1 MKRKIA
7 VLGLITVMTLT
18 VVGCSSQRNKEMKDT
33 MNGVSK
39 QLNNIDNSNKEE
51 VKLTY
56 EQAQELM
63 EKINS
68 QLTEFKPQLTPDK
81 QTIILNLATREVNN
95 QLEKEYIVINMNAE
109 KNNYK
114 IEVKGNI
121 FKDRGELVAKND
133 ASVRALYD
141 LLNATKSIDNMKVSE
156 FIKLINSDN
165 TDKLQLTNS
174 LDAFDNIS
182 FDYTYDGINFMLD
195 KTYKRDAI
203 NHPEVKYTYEKYKKQ
218 REDLKNE
225 LTQYSKEFA
234 KTNNLQPVVYE
245 ENTNNTDLTSFGVE
259 GDNDFSTYIVVNT
272 KIPKVNTKQAQ
283 NICEFNMP
291 TNIEDAKAKQISKDY
306 LVGAIRIIN
315 SITKSD
321 INYGDIENVEKSN
334 KIREDYLKQD
344 KTQTI
349 FEISNN
355 LEKSLINNEYD
366 YIQKVNIV

>member
-81 QTIILNLATREVNN
+81 QTIILNLATREINN
-95 QLEKEYIVINMNAE
+95 QLEKEYIVININAE

-114 IEVKGNI
+114 IEVKGHI

-133 ASVRALYD
+133 ASARALYD
-141 LLNATKSIDNMKVSE
+141 LLKATKSIDNIKFYE
-156 FIKLINSDN
+156 FIKLINSDYI
-165 TDKLQLTNS
+165 DKLQLTNS
-174 LDAFDNIS
+174 VDAFDDIS
-182 FDYTYDGINFMLD
+182 FDYTDKGITFILD

-203 NHPEVKYTYEKYKKQ
+203 NHPEVKYTYEEYKKQ

-225 LTQYSKEFA
+225 LDKYSKEFA
-234 KTNNLQPVVYE
+234 KTNNLQAVVYE
-245 ENTNNTDLTSFGVE
+245 ENSKSKDLTSFGVE
-259 GDNDFSTYIVVNT
+259 GDNKFSTYICVNT
-272 KIPKVNTKQAQ
+272 KVNKLNMKQAQ
-283 NICEFNMP
+283 NICKFNMP
-291 TNIEDAKAKQISKDY
+291 TNIKDAKAKQLSKDY

-315 SITKSD
+315 SITKTD
-321 INYGDIENVEKSN
+321 INYRDIENVEKGN
-334 KIREDYLKQD
+334 EIRADYMKQD
-344 KTQTI
+344 CNQTI

-355 LEKSLINNEYD
+355 LQIYLVGNEYT

>member
-7 VLGLITVMTLT
+7 VLSMITVMTLT

-39 QLNNIDNSNKEE
+39 QLNNIDSNNKEE

-56 EQAQELM
+56 EQSQDLM

-68 QLTEFKPQLTPDK
+68 QLIEFKPQLTPDK

-95 QLEKEYIVINMNAE
+95 QLEKEYMVINMNAE
-109 KNNYK
+109 KDNYK

-133 ASVRALYD
+133 AAVRVLYD
-141 LLNATKSIDNMKVSE
+141 LLNSTKSINNMKVSE
-156 FIKLINSDN
+156 FIKLINSDS

-182 FDYTYDGINFMLD
+182 FKYTYDGINFMLD
-195 KTYKRDAI
+195 KTYKRDI
-203 NHPEVKYTYEKYKKQ
+203 VKHPDVKYTYEEYKKQ
-218 REDLKNE
+218 KEDLKDE

-234 KTNNLQPVVYE
+234 KTNNLQPVIYK
-245 ENTNNTDLTSFGVE
+245 ENLKNSDLISFGVE
-259 GDNDFSTYIVVNT
+259 GDNDFSTYIFVNT
-272 KIPKVNTKQAQ
+272 KVPKANTKQVE
-283 NICEFNMP
+283 NICKFNMP
-291 TNIEDAKAKQISKDY
+291 TNIEDAKAKQLSKDY

-315 SITKSD
+315 SITKTD

-334 KIREDYLKQD
+334 EIRDDYMKQD
-344 KTQTI
+344 NTQTI

-355 LEKSLINNEYD
+355 LEISLVDNEYT